1 MVTRCVPDRRTRI
14 RNGTGRN
21 IVDKDD
27 KSDIVMQLID
37 EKNLTT
43 VENICQYDPVRPS
56 IPCEWRIANGNKVFF
71 KGVKSFDMRY
81 VTEMS
86 AACCVSFKNTVP
98 KSEME
103 MVSSVHSGNIAI
115 FYTVWSTRKG
125 AGREIIFNIVD
136 YLKEHKPNV
145 KRYVTLSPKTEMAK
159 KFHLRNGAEM
169 IAENE
174 TTYNFEYFV

>member
-1 MVTRCVPDRRTRI
+1 M
-14 RNGTGRN
+14 
-21 IVDKDD
+21 DKDD

-86 AACCVSFKNTVP
+86 ALLCLFQEYCSEVRDGNGKFSSFWKHCNLLYSMVY
-98 KSEME
+98 KKRCRKRDHLQHCGLSERTQTKRE
-103 MVSSVHSGNIAI
+103 TICNSQSKDRNGKEVSSQKRSRDDC
-115 FYTVWSTRKG
+115 RK
-125 AGREIIFNIVD
+125 
-136 YLKEHKPNV
+136 
-145 KRYVTLSPKTEMAK
+145 
-159 KFHLRNGAEM
+159 RN
-169 IAENE
+169 NLQL
-174 TTYNFEYFV
+174 

>member
-1 MVTRCVPDRRTRI
+1 M
-14 RNGTGRN
+14 
-21 IVDKDD
+21 DKDD

-86 AACCVSFKNTVP
+86 AENLLCLFQEYC
-98 KSEME
+98 SEVRDGNGVLYSLWKHCNLLHS
-103 MVSSVHSGNIAI
+103 MV
-115 FYTVWSTRKG
+115 YKKRCR
-125 AGREIIFNIVD
+125 REIIFNIVD

-159 KFHLRNGAEM
+159 KFHLRNGRVDWGKR
-169 IAENE
+169 N
-174 TTYNFEYFV
+174 N

>member
-1 MVTRCVPDRRTRI
+1 M
-14 RNGTGRN
+14 
-21 IVDKDD
+21 DKED

-56 IPCEWRIANGNKVFF
+56 IPCEWRIANGNKVFY
-71 KGVKSFDMRY
+71 KAIKSFDMSQIG
-81 VTEMS
+81 EWS
-86 AACCVSFKNTVP
+86 AACCISFKNAVP

-103 MVSSVHSGNIAI
+103 LVSTIHSGNIAI